1 MFALSVR
8 QTNLNLS
15 SGKLKFIGNWSLTSV
30 YAYGKVFGLGG
41 YTYIRPTKKG
51 IAGTNL
57 AMSFMSVPQI
67 DPVYNQLGLGTSLA
81 AFYMQPVKINK
92 RVTLTPDLFVMMS
105 PVSYATADNQLTTN
119 ASVVLLTGVSG
130 DLNITKRFKLNW
142 SYKLNYS
149 VDQNT
154 YLSMLNLGTK
164 MNL

>member
-1 MFALSVR
+1 
-8 QTNLNLS
+8 
-15 SGKLKFIGNWSLTSV
+15 
-30 YAYGKVFGLGG
+30 
-41 YTYIRPTKKG
+41 
-51 IAGTNL
+51 
-57 AMSFMSVPQI
+57 
-67 DPVYNQLGLGTSLA
+67 
-81 AFYMQPVKINK
+81 
-92 RVTLTPDLFVMMS
+92 MMS